1 MTRSQLYVP
10 KAGLVQ
16 SEKVR
21 PDLGSQVPNVHEHM
35 DQAGDP
41 NFSCGLSVDG
51 HSPLADAIVSTYQ

>member
-1 MTRSQLYVP
+1 MTRLQLYVP

-16 SEKVR
+16 PEKVR

-35 DQAGDP
+35 DQAGDS

-51 HSPLADAIVSTYQ
+51 HSPLADAIGSTYQ